1 GRAGLR
7 AGSSGRD
14 GRPAIRRVFVGGFSG
29 LAWIRIPGGFPKIRP
44 CRWRSIAL
52 RPPAYEGER
61 KGTVKSMAYGKAE
74 TVFPVKRRA
83 FARFR
88 TVAACVPS
96 CSRLDPELASGWT
109 PAAHGRNH
117 AP

>member
-1 GRAGLR
+1 
-7 AGSSGRD
+7 
-14 GRPAIRRVFVGGFSG
+14 
-29 LAWIRIPGGFPKIRP
+29 
-44 CRWRSIAL
+44 
-52 RPPAYEGER
+52 
-61 KGTVKSMAYGKAE
+61 MAYGKAE

-109 PAAHGRNH
+109 PEASGLNH
-117 AP
+117 RPFVHASCDHALFVSLRAEK